1 MLAPKLE
8 VVNSSGGKNPIYNS
22 VKRFALDGLSDLIRV
37 LMESVDDAMF
47 ELADKVDNDR
57 ERNMYFEAMR
67 EIRLKRDGL
76 QKHFDYE
83 MLQCFKSFITGKAT
97 TQDLEGE
104 DEDELTLVEL
114 DDVEDNIAIENMISR
129 ARPNF
134 EDDLFAVTER
144 LKLVVRRK
152 EITEDDNPLDPKAIC
167 DCFHKA
173 SDLLETDIQV
183 KLIFYKLFEKY
194 VMNNLGHFYKELN
207 ELFVEKGVLPGFKA
221 DQERM
226 KRTTRFMANR
236 IKQTPDNTAAN
247 SPLAMALGAAA
258 SAGMMA
264 GAAGDGNLF
273 AALQQAAAG
282 APGGGIAAQA
292 GLAGGGATGG
302 GVAGGGVAG
311 GGVAGGGVAGG
322 GVAGGGVAGGGVA
335 GGGVAGGGVAGGGVA
350 GGGVAGGGVAGGG
363 ILSAAQAGGF
373 VAALT
378 NLQNTNIPT
387 QPLTAIDPQNFRAE
401 THQQLAT
408 FMQQNQGQVNAADS
422 QTIDVVSMLFDFF
435 FDDEALPAPIKVL
448 IGRLQIPMLK
458 VAIIDKEFFNQKKH
472 PARKLLDSIS
482 RASLGWSDNHSDEQ
496 PLIEKIEEIVNFLI
510 NEFDQDIGVFEE
522 AFINFE
528 NFLSGESE
536 EIEKA
541 EQALQQR
548 EQQKDQQIEQAQEAA
563 AALVRKLTNNRELS
577 FEVIDFLETTWT
589 SVLFNAYLSLGESSN
604 HWRNLKR
611 ISTTFVWTLIPKF
624 SEADRVK
631 IIKTIPALLR
641 ALSKGMELVKIS
653 IDVQNRI
660 FQMLA
665 QEHSKIVKQTS
676 KNIVTRV
683 DDQTVWPEDNG
694 AEAFAQAQG
703 IDAAEMIDIEIST
716 SASGESQIVENEVD
730 DDSITIIDA
739 AETSDVIHD
748 LNQFTAGVK
757 EGEITVDEEIVMSSD
772 DDDIFDLLE
781 EGDGYLEQAQ
791 AMEIGSWVEFIESP
805 SKTLVARLS
814 WKSNVTG
821 NIVFVNRQ
829 GHKVRNMTINNFAIE
844 LREGRVKCIESSSVF
859 DRAIYTI
866 MTKMQH

>member
-1 MLAPKLE
+1 MLAPTLE
-8 VVNSSGGKNPIYNS
+8 IVNSSGGKNPIYNS
-22 VKRFALDGLSDLIRV
+22 VKRFAQEGLSDLIRV
-37 LMESVDDAMF
+37 LMENVDDAMF

-83 MLQCFKSFITGKAT
+83 MQQCFKCFITGKT
-97 TQDLEGE
+97 TPEDLE

-114 DDVEDNIAIENMISR
+114 DDLEDNIAIENMISR
-129 ARPNF
+129 ARPHF

-144 LKLVVRRK
+144 LKLVMRRK
-152 EITEDDNPLDPKAIC
+152 EINEDENPLDPMAIC
-167 DCFHKA
+167 ECFHKA
-173 SDLLETDIQV
+173 SELLEADIQV
-183 KLIFYKLFEKY
+183 KLIFYKLFERY

-207 ELFVEKGVLPGFKA
+207 ELFVKKGVLPGFKA

-226 KRTTRFMANR
+226 KQTTRFMANR

-282 APGGGIAAQA
+282 APGGG
-292 GLAGGGATGG
+292 
-302 GVAGGGVAG
+302 VAGGGVAG

-322 GVAGGGVAGGGVA
+322 GVAGGGVAGGG
-335 GGGVAGGGVAGGGVA
+335 G
-350 GGGVAGGGVAGGG
+350 AGGGVAGGG
-363 ILSAAQAGGF
+363 IMSAAQTGSF

-378 NLQNTNIPT
+378 NLQNANIPS
-387 QPLTAIDPQNFRAE
+387 QPLTTIDPQNFRAE
-401 THQQLAT
+401 THQQLTT

-496 PLIEKIEEIVNFLI
+496 ALIEKIEEIVNFLI

-528 NFLSGESE
+528 NFLSGESK

-541 EQALQQR
+541 EQALQQQ
-548 EQQKDQQIEQAQEAA
+548 EQQKDEQIEQAQEAA
-563 AALVRKLTNNRELS
+563 AALIRKLTNNRELS

-624 SEADRVK
+624 SEDDRVK

-641 ALSKGMELVKIS
+641 ALSKGMELVKIN

-665 QEHSKIVKQTS
+665 QEHAKIVKQTS

-683 DDQTVWPEDNG
+683 DDQTVWPEDDG

-703 IDAAEMIDIEIST
+703 IDSAEAVDFEIST
-716 SASGESQIVENEVD
+716 NASGETQVVENEID

-739 AETSDVIHD
+739 AETSDVIND
-748 LNQFTAGVK
+748 LNQFTASVK
-757 EGEITVDEEIVMSSD
+757 EGAITVDEEIVMSSD
-772 DDDIFDLLE
+772 DDDIFNLLE
-781 EGDGYLEQAQ
+781 EGDGFLEQAQ
-791 AMEIGSWVEFIESP
+791 AMVIGSWVEFIESP

-821 NIVFVNRQ
+821 NFVFVNRQ
-829 GHKVRNMTINNFAIE
+829 GHKVRNLTINNFAID

>member
-1 MLAPKLE
+1 MQAPKLE

-22 VKRFALDGLSDLIRV
+22 VKRFALEGLSDLIRV

-47 ELADKVDNDR
+47 ELSDKVDNDR

-76 QKHFDYE
+76 QQHFDYE
-83 MLQCFKSFITGKAT
+83 MQQCFKNFITGKTT
-97 TQDLEGE
+97 TQELE

-144 LKLVVRRK
+144 LKLVMRRK
-152 EITEDDNPLDPKAIC
+152 EIKEDENPLDPKAIC

-207 ELFVEKGVLPGFKA
+207 ELFVKKGVLPGFKP

-226 KRTTRFMANR
+226 KQTTRFMANR

-282 APGGGIAAQA
+282 APGGGISAEA
-292 GLAGGGATGG
+292 GVAGGSS
-302 GVAGGGVAG
+302 AGGGVAG

-322 GVAGGGVAGGGVA
+322 GVAGGGAAGGGVA
-335 GGGVAGGGVAGGGVA
+335 GGGVAGGGVAGGGAA
-350 GGGVAGGGVAGGG
+350 GGGVAGGGAVANG

-378 NLQNTNIPT
+378 NLQNTSIPT

-536 EIEKA
+536 VIEKA
-541 EQALQQR
+541 EQALQQQ
-548 EQQKDQQIEQAQEAA
+548 EQQKEEQIEQAQEAA
-563 AALVRKLTNNRELS
+563 AALIRKLTNNRELS

-624 SEADRVK
+624 SESDRVK

-641 ALSKGMELVKIS
+641 ALSKGMELVKIN

-665 QEHSKIVKQTS
+665 QEHAKIVKQTS

-703 IDAAEMIDIEIST
+703 IDSAEAIDIEIST
-716 SASGESQIVENEVD
+716 NTSGETRVVENEVD

-739 AETSDVIHD
+739 AETSDVIND
-748 LNQFTAGVK
+748 LNQFTTGVK
-757 EGEITVDEEIVMSSD
+757 EGEITVDEEIVMASD

-781 EGDGYLEQAQ
+781 DGDGFLEQAQ

-805 SKTLVARLS
+805 SKTMVARLS

-844 LREGRVKCIESSSVF
+844 LREGGVKCIESSSVF